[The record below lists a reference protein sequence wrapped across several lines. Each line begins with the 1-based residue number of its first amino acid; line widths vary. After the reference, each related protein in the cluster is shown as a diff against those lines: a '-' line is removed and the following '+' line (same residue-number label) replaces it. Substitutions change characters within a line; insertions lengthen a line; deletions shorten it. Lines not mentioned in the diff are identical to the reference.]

1 MTPMQFT
8 IFFVAQMRQKH
19 LRRRMAE
26 KALRKLGMSRRRA
39 LKISRH
45 IP

>member
-1 MTPMQFT
+1 MTPMQSIF
-8 IFFVAQMRQKH
+8 FFVAQMKQKH

-26 KALRKLGMSRRRA
+26 KALRKIGLPRSQA
-39 LKISRH
+39 VNLARH

>member
-26 KALRKLGMSRRRA
+26 KALRKLGMSRKQAINLARR
-39 LKISRH
+39 